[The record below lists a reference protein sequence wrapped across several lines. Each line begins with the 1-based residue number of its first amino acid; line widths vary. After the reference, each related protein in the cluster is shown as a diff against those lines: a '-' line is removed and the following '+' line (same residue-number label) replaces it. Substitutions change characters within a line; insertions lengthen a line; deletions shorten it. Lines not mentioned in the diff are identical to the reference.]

1 MPKKL
6 AIIGASHFQEPLIQA
21 AKRRGIETHVFAW
34 QCGDVGEE
42 SADFFYPIS
51 ITERDEILEECRR
64 IGVDGVVT
72 IGSDLGNATAGYVA
86 NRLGLVANSDEC
98 LLNSTNKKAMRAA
111 FERGGDL
118 SPRCTTAQ
126 ELEQGGSF
134 DLSFPVIVKPADRS
148 GSRGVTKVFGPDQLA
163 GAIEGARSEGFDG
176 QVMIEEF
183 ARGREFSF
191 EFISWEGQHHF
202 LAATEKFTTG
212 APSFIEKGHLEP
224 ARLDEATLQRAI
236 AVISHALDSLG
247 VRYGASHPEIKIDE
261 EGSIRIIEIGSRM
274 GGDCIGSHL
283 VQLSTGYDFV
293 GAVIDV
299 ALGIEPPM
307 PDGAPKNHAAI
318 RFVFDKDDLEA
329 LEALKTDGSVELC
342 VESPIQPF
350 SHEVTD
356 SSTRFG
362 FYIFS
367 SPHLSALEKYLPLN

>member
-21 AKRRGIETHVFAW
+21 AKQRGIETHVFAW
-34 QCGDVGEE
+34 RCGDVGEE

-51 ITERDEILEECRR
+51 ITERDAILEECRR

-86 NRLGLVANSDEC
+86 NRLGLVANSDKC
-98 LLNSTNKKAMRAA
+98 LLNSTNKKEMRAA
-111 FERGGDL
+111 FEREGDP
-118 SPRCTTAQ
+118 SPRSTTAQ
-126 ELEQGGSF
+126 ALEQGSSF

-148 GSRGVTKVFGPDQLA
+148 GSRGVTKVFDLSQLDN
-163 GAIEGARSEGFDG
+163 AIERARAEGFDG

-183 ARGREFSF
+183 AQGREFSF
-191 EFISWEGQHHF
+191 EFISWEGQHRF

-212 APSFIEKGHLEP
+212 APSFIEMGHLEP
-224 ARLDEATLQRAI
+224 ARLDGATLQRAI

-261 EGSIRIIEIGSRM
+261 DGNIRIIEIGSRM

-283 VQLSTGYDFV
+283 VRLSTGYDFV
-293 GAVIDV
+293 DAVIDV
-299 ALGIEPPM
+299 ALGVEPPM
-307 PDGAPKNHAAI
+307 PGGGSASYAAI
-318 RFVFDKDDLEA
+318 RFVFDEGDLDA
-329 LEALKTDGSVELC
+329 LEALKADNSVELC

-362 FYIFS
+362 FYIFRGQN
-367 SPHLSALEKYLPLN
+367 LEDLEKYLPLS